1 VLGRRL
7 ALVKRGY
14 LSARAAADVVATAV
28 TTSHHPGLPCSMS
41 GAQVTWGEVGGAVGD
56 LGTFVPLLVGLAVT
70 HRLDVGSTLA
80 FTGIYNIVTGARMHA
95 SIAHHHP
102 FFLKP

>member
-1 VLGRRL
+1 M
-7 ALVKRGY
+7 A
-14 LSARAAADVVATAV
+14 
-28 TTSHHPGLPCSMS
+28 

-80 FTGIYNIVTGARMHA
+80 FTGIYNIVTGARMLT
-95 SIAHHHP
+95 SIAHP
-102 FFLKP
+102 QPCASNPGRL